1 MQVVNLCLPSFPTC
15 KSLDEQKP
23 YWLIYAILV
32 RTVVPSFPVILLVN
46 LVHQPSPS
54 HYDSTLGLNI

>member
-32 RTVVPSFPVILLVN
+32 RTVVPSFPVILLVIWTISQA
-46 LVHQPSPS
+46 HS